1 MPFSSPNPSTA
12 SQSPVHPAPAAP
24 LTGRRI
30 VLGVGGGIAVY
41 KSVELLRGLTKAG
54 AQVQVA
60 MTQSAQHFV
69 TPLTFQTLSG
79 QPVFTD
85 MFDNQQDA
93 DIGHIRVADGAS
105 LIVIAPATANLM
117 ARLAAGNA
125 NDPVTAAVLAA
136 TCPVLLAPAM
146 NVNMWNAPA
155 TRATV
160 STLAERGMYFVGP
173 EQGFLACKWI
183 GQGRLS
189 EPADIVE
196 AAAQLLTPQDLQ
208 GKVVV
213 VSAGGTEEAI
223 DPVRFLGNRSTG
235 KMGYALAKAAVRR
248 GARVILV
255 TGPAS
260 LPIPVGVEQVA
271 VRSAAQMCEAVLA
284 ARSRADLIVMA
295 AAVADY
301 RPTSVAEGKLKKDQM
316 GGAPSLELERTV
328 DILARLGQERSGP
341 RPILVGF
348 AAETEAD
355 PLRLVAAARTKLAS
369 KKCDLIVAND
379 VSQSDRGFASDQ
391 NAVHLVWQKGTRE
404 LPLASKDEVA
414 HSIFDLVG
422 EELLA
427 PGRATP

>member
-1 MPFSSPNPSTA
+1 M
-12 SQSPVHPAPAAP
+12 
-24 LTGRRI
+24 
-30 VLGVGGGIAVY
+30 LGVGGGIAAY
-41 KSVELLRGLTKAG
+41 KSVELLRALVKAG

-60 MTQSAQHFV
+60 MTQGAQRFV
-69 TPLTFQTLSG
+69 TALTFQTLSA

-155 TRATV
+155 TRANV
-160 STLAERGMYFVGP
+160 STLAARGMYLVGP

-189 EPADIVE
+189 EPGDIVE
-196 AAAQLLTPQDLQ
+196 AAAQLLTPQDF
-208 GKVVV
+208 KDKHVV
-213 VSAGGTEEAI
+213 VSAGGTEEAL

-248 GARVILV
+248 GARVTLIA
-255 TGPAS
+255 GPGC
-260 LPIPVGVEQVA
+260 LPVPGGADHVG
-271 VRSAAQMCEAVLA
+271 VRSAAQMCDAILA
-284 ARSRADLIVMA
+284 ARGSADVVVMA

-301 RPTSVAEGKLKKDQM
+301 RPASVADGKLKKAQL
-316 GGAPSLELERTV
+316 GATPSVVLERTV
-328 DILARLGQERSGP
+328 DILATLGQERTGN
-341 RPILVGF
+341 RPLLVGF
-348 AAETEAD
+348 AAETESD
-355 PLRLVAAARTKLAS
+355 PVRLAAFARAKLVAKQ
-369 KKCDLIVAND
+369 CDLIVAND
-379 VSQSDRGFASDQ
+379 VSKSDRGFGSDQ
-391 NAVHLVWQKGTRE
+391 NAVHLVYQAGARE
-404 LPLASKDEVA
+404 LPLASKDEIA
-414 HSIFDLVG
+414 HAILDLVG
-422 EELLA
+422 NELQT
-427 PGRATP
+427 PGVS